1 MAASFTSNPSE
12 TWMPAGQPLIYTL
25 QTSLTITD
33 TFAFI
38 VQVFENGTEI
48 GKYYLKPNSNDRAH
62 FDLNRVIQA
71 RTRVDE
77 KVYGASTLLF
87 DYSALPYTRSN
98 GNMNK
103 YEVKIGEYTGT
114 EALAQA
120 TKYIYVMDGY
130 EQVTSGLHPSFADY
144 YGTASTK
151 KFWLTDREP
160 VNNVITIE
168 AADDDEGFMA
178 FINKDTVSDVTRL
191 SFLLVPP
198 TGSPTTVTKDLN
210 TTNGAQLP
218 SASSPTNGFLVYAGI
233 MPAQVLTPIFS
244 ATSWKQITIT
254 PQNASGTQEG
264 NVLSII
270 RDCTDYKDQ
279 AVQVAFANSRGGW
292 DYLKFE
298 GRPGRSITTEEKT
311 YRKALGNYDATTY
324 TFQIM
329 YGGVPDKWRHIE
341 FFDKVAEYTNKLW
354 KEFTENGVVYAPI
367 SQKPFYLTLKDMNA
381 QKLFNYVIQ
390 SLETSRN
397 VLILKEVLRFLQT
410 KKTKVALYTY
420 DAILFDFVFLK
431 CQPPASGGKGE

>member
-25 QTSLTITD
+25 QTSLTIDD

-48 GKYYLKPNSNDRAH
+48 GKYYLKPNSNNRAH
-62 FDLNRVIQA
+62 FDLNRVIQG

-77 KVYGASTLLF
+77 KVYNASTLLF
-87 DYSALPYTRSN
+87 DYSTLPYTRSN

-130 EQVTSGLHPSFADY
+130 EQVSSGLHPSFSDY

-160 VNNVITIE
+160 VNNVITFQ
-168 AADDDEGFMA
+168 AADDDEGFFA
-178 FINKDTVSDVTRL
+178 FINNNTVSDVTRL

-218 SASSPTNGFLVYAGI
+218 SATSPVNGFLVYAGI
-233 MPAQVLTPIFS
+233 MPAQVLGPIFS
-244 ATSWKQITIT
+244 ATAWKEITIT
-254 PQNASGTQEG
+254 PQNASGVSEG

-311 YRKALGNYDATTY
+311 YRKALGNYDAATY
-324 TFQIM
+324 TFQSFNPEVEAYQKTAKLQYILN
-329 YGGVPDKWRHIE
+329 GL
-341 FFDKVAEYTNKLW
+341 FNVADSKLLPFLLRSR
-354 KEFTENGVVYAPI
+354 KVYAKIDGVWNPVTVTT
-367 SQKPFYLTLKDMNA
+367 SQATYKTTADGRLTQLALNVELA
-381 QKLFNYVIQ
+381 QVI
-390 SLETSRN
+390 R
-397 VLILKEVLRFLQT
+397 
-410 KKTKVALYTY
+410 
-420 DAILFDFVFLK
+420 
-431 CQPPASGGKGE
+431 C

>member
-33 TFAFI
+33 VFAFI

-48 GKYYLKPNSNDRAH
+48 GKYYLKPNSNNRAH
-62 FDLNRVIQA
+62 FDLNRVIQG

-87 DYSALPYTRSN
+87 DYSTLPYTRSN

-130 EQVTSGLHPSFADY
+130 EQVTSGLHPSFSDY

-160 VNNVITIE
+160 VNNVITFQ
-168 AADDDEGFMA
+168 AADDDEGFFA
-178 FINKDTVSDVTRL
+178 FINNNTVSDVTRL
-191 SFLLVPP
+191 AFQLIPP
-198 TGSPTTVTKDLN
+198 TGSPTTLTKDLN

-218 SASSPTNGFLVYAGI
+218 SATSPVNGFLVYAGI

-244 ATSWKQITIT
+244 TTSWKQITIT
-254 PQNASGTQEG
+254 PQNGTGVQEG

-311 YRKALGNYDATTY
+311 YRKALGNYDAATY
-324 TFQIM
+324 TFQSFNPEVEAYQKTAKLQYILN
-329 YGGVPDKWRHIE
+329 GL
-341 FFDKVAEYTNKLW
+341 FNVADSKLLPFLLRSR
-354 KEFTENGVVYAPI
+354 KVYAKIDGVWNPVTVTT
-367 SQKPFYLTLKDMNA
+367 SQATYKTTADGRVTQLALNVELA
-381 QKLFNYVIQ
+381 QVI
-390 SLETSRN
+390 R
-397 VLILKEVLRFLQT
+397 
-410 KKTKVALYTY
+410 
-420 DAILFDFVFLK
+420 
-431 CQPPASGGKGE
+431 C

>member
-1 MAASFTSNPSE
+1 
-12 TWMPAGQPLIYTL
+12 MPAGQPLIYTL
-25 QTSLTITD
+25 QTSATIDD

-48 GKYYLKPNSNDRAH
+48 GKYYLKPNSNNRAH
-62 FDLNRVIQA
+62 FDLNRVIQG

-77 KVYGASTLLF
+77 KVYGAFTLLF

-130 EQVTSGLHPSFADY
+130 EQVSSGLHPSFSDY

-168 AADDDEGFMA
+168 AADDDEGFFA
-178 FINKDTVSDVTRL
+178 FINNNTVSDVTRL
-191 SFLLVPP
+191 AFQLIPP
-198 TGSPTTVTKDLN
+198 TGAPTTLTKDLN

-218 SASSPTNGFLVYAGI
+218 SATSPVNGFLVYAGI

-254 PQNASGTQEG
+254 PQNGSGTQEG

-324 TFQIM
+324 TFQSFNPEVEAYQKTAKLQYILN
-329 YGGVPDKWRHIE
+329 GL
-341 FFDKVAEYTNKLW
+341 FNVADSKLLPFLLRSR
-354 KEFTENGVVYAPI
+354 KVYAKIDGVWNPVTVTT
-367 SQKPFYLTLKDMNA
+367 SQATYKTTADGRLTQLALNVELA
-381 QKLFNYVIQ
+381 QVI
-390 SLETSRN
+390 R
-397 VLILKEVLRFLQT
+397 
-410 KKTKVALYTY
+410 
-420 DAILFDFVFLK
+420 
-431 CQPPASGGKGE
+431 C

>member
-1 MAASFTSNPSE
+1 
-12 TWMPAGQPLIYTL
+12 
-25 QTSLTITD
+25 
-33 TFAFI
+33 

-48 GKYYLKPNSNDRAH
+48 GKYYLKPNSNNRAH

-87 DYSALPYTRSN
+87 DYSTLPYTRSN

-120 TKYIYVMDGY
+120 TKFIYVMDGY
-130 EQVTSGLHPSFADY
+130 EQVSSGLHPSFSDY

-168 AADDDEGFMA
+168 AADDDEGFFA
-178 FINKDTVSDVTRL
+178 FINNNTVSDVTRL
-191 SFLLVPP
+191 AFQLIPP
-198 TGSPTTVTKDLN
+198 TGSPTTLTKDLN

-218 SASSPTNGFLVYAGI
+218 SATSPVNGFLVYAGI

-244 ATSWKQITIT
+244 ATSWSQLIIT
-254 PQNASGTQEG
+254 PQNGTGQQEG
-264 NVLSII
+264 NTLKIV

-311 YRKALGNYDATTY
+311 YRKALGNYDAATY
-324 TFQIM
+324 TFQSFNPEVEAYQKTAKLQYILN
-329 YGGVPDKWRHIE
+329 GL
-341 FFDKVAEYTNKLW
+341 FNVADSKLLPFLLRSR
-354 KEFTENGVVYAPI
+354 KVYAKIDGVWNPVTVTT
-367 SQKPFYLTLKDMNA
+367 SQATYKTTADGRVTQLALNVELA
-381 QKLFNYVIQ
+381 QVI
-390 SLETSRN
+390 R
-397 VLILKEVLRFLQT
+397 
-410 KKTKVALYTY
+410 
-420 DAILFDFVFLK
+420 
-431 CQPPASGGKGE
+431 C

>member
-1 MAASFTSNPSE
+1 
-12 TWMPAGQPLIYTL
+12 MPAGQPLIYTL
-25 QTSLTITD
+25 QTSATIDD

-48 GKYYLKPNSNDRAH
+48 GKYYLKPNSNNRAH
-62 FDLNRVIQA
+62 FDLNRVIQG

-77 KVYGASTLLF
+77 KVYGAFTLLF

-130 EQVTSGLHPSFADY
+130 EQVSSGLHPSFSDY

-168 AADDDEGFMA
+168 AADDDEGFFA
-178 FINKDTVSDVTRL
+178 FINNNTVSDVTRL
-191 SFLLVPP
+191 AFQLIPP
-198 TGSPTTVTKDLN
+198 TGAPTTLTKDLN

-218 SASSPTNGFLVYAGI
+218 SATSPVNGFLVYAGI

-254 PQNASGTQEG
+254 PQNGSGTQEG

-279 AVQVAFANSRGGW
+279 AVQVTFANSRGGW

-324 TFQIM
+324 TFQSFNPEVEAYQKTAKLQYILN
-329 YGGVPDKWRHIE
+329 GL
-341 FFDKVAEYTNKLW
+341 FNVADSKLLPFLLRSR
-354 KEFTENGVVYAPI
+354 KVYAKIDGVWNPVTVTT
-367 SQKPFYLTLKDMNA
+367 SQATYKTTADGRLTQLALNVELA
-381 QKLFNYVIQ
+381 QVI
-390 SLETSRN
+390 R
-397 VLILKEVLRFLQT
+397 
-410 KKTKVALYTY
+410 
-420 DAILFDFVFLK
+420 
-431 CQPPASGGKGE
+431 C

>member
-33 TFAFI
+33 AFAFI

-77 KVYGASTLLF
+77 KVYNASTLLF

-130 EQVTSGLHPSFADY
+130 EQVSSGLHPSFADY

-168 AADDDEGFMA
+168 AADDDEGFFA

-233 MPAQVLTPIFS
+233 MPAQLLTPIFS
-244 ATSWKQITIT
+244 ATAWKQITIT

-324 TFQIM
+324 TFQSFNPEVEA
-329 YGGVPDKWRHIE
+329 YQKTA
-341 FFDKVAEYTNKLW
+341 KLQYTL
-354 KEFTENGVVYAPI
+354 NGVFNVADSKLLPFLLRSRKVYAKIDGVWNPVTVTT
-367 SQKPFYLTLKDMNA
+367 SQANYKTTADGRVTQMALNVELA
-381 QKLFNYVIQ
+381 QTI
-390 SLETSRN
+390 R
-397 VLILKEVLRFLQT
+397 
-410 KKTKVALYTY
+410 
-420 DAILFDFVFLK
+420 
-431 CQPPASGGKGE
+431 C

>member
-25 QTSLTITD
+25 QTSATIDD

-48 GKYYLKPNSNDRAH
+48 GKYYLKPNSNNRAH
-62 FDLNRVIQA
+62 FDLNRVIQG

-77 KVYGASTLLF
+77 KVYGAFTLLF

-130 EQVTSGLHPSFADY
+130 EQVSSGLHPSFSDY

-168 AADDDEGFMA
+168 AADDDEGFFA
-178 FINKDTVSDVTRL
+178 FINNNTVSDVTRL
-191 SFLLVPP
+191 AFQLIPP
-198 TGSPTTVTKDLN
+198 TGAPTTLTKDLN

-218 SASSPTNGFLVYAGI
+218 SATSPVNGFLVYAGI

-254 PQNASGTQEG
+254 PQNGSGTQEG

-324 TFQIM
+324 TFQSFNPEVEAYQKTAKLQYILN
-329 YGGVPDKWRHIE
+329 GL
-341 FFDKVAEYTNKLW
+341 FNVADSKLLPFLLRSR
-354 KEFTENGVVYAPI
+354 KVYAKIDGVWNPVTVTT
-367 SQKPFYLTLKDMNA
+367 SQATYKTTADGRLTQLALNVELA
-381 QKLFNYVIQ
+381 QVI
-390 SLETSRN
+390 R
-397 VLILKEVLRFLQT
+397 
-410 KKTKVALYTY
+410 
-420 DAILFDFVFLK
+420 
-431 CQPPASGGKGE
+431 C

>member
-1 MAASFTSNPSE
+1 
-12 TWMPAGQPLIYTL
+12 MPAGQPLIYTL
-25 QTSLTITD
+25 QTSLTIDD

-48 GKYYLKPNSNDRAH
+48 GKYYLKPNSNNRAH
-62 FDLNRVIQA
+62 FDLNRVIQG

-77 KVYGASTLLF
+77 KVYNASTLLF

-130 EQVTSGLHPSFADY
+130 EQVSSGLHPSFSDY

-168 AADDDEGFMA
+168 AADDDEGFFA
-178 FINKDTVSDVTRL
+178 FINNNTVSDVTRL
-191 SFLLVPP
+191 AFQLIPP
-198 TGSPTTVTKDLN
+198 TGAPTTLTKDLN

-218 SASSPTNGFLVYAGI
+218 SATSPVNGFLVYAGI

-324 TFQIM
+324 TFQSFN
-329 YGGVPDKWRHIE
+329 PEIE
-341 FFDKVAEYTNKLW
+341 AYQKTAKLQYILNGLFNVADSKLLPFLLRSR
-354 KEFTENGVVYAPI
+354 KVYAKIDGVWNPVTVTT
-367 SQKPFYLTLKDMNA
+367 SQATYKTTADGRVTQLALNVELA
-381 QKLFNYVIQ
+381 QVI
-390 SLETSRN
+390 R
-397 VLILKEVLRFLQT
+397 
-410 KKTKVALYTY
+410 
-420 DAILFDFVFLK
+420 
-431 CQPPASGGKGE
+431 C

>member
-25 QTSLTITD
+25 QTSLTIDD

-48 GKYYLKPNSNDRAH
+48 GKYYLKPNSNNRAH

-130 EQVTSGLHPSFADY
+130 EQVSSGLHPSFSDY

-168 AADDDEGFMA
+168 AADDDEGFFA
-178 FINKDTVSDVTRL
+178 FINNNTVSDVTRL
-191 SFLLVPP
+191 AFQLIPP
-198 TGSPTTVTKDLN
+198 TGAPTTLTKDLN

-218 SASSPTNGFLVYAGI
+218 SATSPVNGFLVYAGI

-244 ATSWKQITIT
+244 TTSWKQITIT
-254 PQNASGTQEG
+254 PQNGTGTQEG

-324 TFQIM
+324 TFQSFNPEVEA
-329 YGGVPDKWRHIE
+329 YQKTAKLQYTLNGL
-341 FFDKVAEYTNKLW
+341 FNVADSKLLPFLLRSR
-354 KEFTENGVVYAPI
+354 KVYAKIDGVWNPVTVTT
-367 SQKPFYLTLKDMNA
+367 SQATYKTTADGRVTQMALNVELA
-381 QKLFNYVIQ
+381 QVI
-390 SLETSRN
+390 R
-397 VLILKEVLRFLQT
+397 
-410 KKTKVALYTY
+410 
-420 DAILFDFVFLK
+420 
-431 CQPPASGGKGE
+431 C

>member
-1 MAASFTSNPSE
+1 
-12 TWMPAGQPLIYTL
+12 MPAGQPLIYTL
-25 QTSLTITD
+25 QTSLTIDD

-48 GKYYLKPNSNDRAH
+48 GKYYLKPNSNNRAH

-130 EQVTSGLHPSFADY
+130 EQVSSGLHPSFSDY

-168 AADDDEGFMA
+168 AADDDEGFFA
-178 FINKDTVSDVTRL
+178 FINNNTVSDVTRL
-191 SFLLVPP
+191 AFQLIPP
-198 TGSPTTVTKDLN
+198 TGAPTTLTKDLN

-218 SASSPTNGFLVYAGI
+218 SATSPVNGFLVYAGI

-244 ATSWKQITIT
+244 TTSWKQITIT
-254 PQNASGTQEG
+254 PQNGTGTQEG

-324 TFQIM
+324 TFQSFNPEVEA
-329 YGGVPDKWRHIE
+329 YQKTAKLQYTLNGL
-341 FFDKVAEYTNKLW
+341 FNVADSKLLPFLLRSR
-354 KEFTENGVVYAPI
+354 KVYAKIDGVWNPVTVTT
-367 SQKPFYLTLKDMNA
+367 SQATYKTTADGRVTQMALNVELA
-381 QKLFNYVIQ
+381 QVI
-390 SLETSRN
+390 R
-397 VLILKEVLRFLQT
+397 
-410 KKTKVALYTY
+410 
-420 DAILFDFVFLK
+420 
-431 CQPPASGGKGE
+431 C

>member
-1 MAASFTSNPSE
+1 
-12 TWMPAGQPLIYTL
+12 MPAGQPLIYTL

-210 TTNGAQLP
+210 TTNDLVEANYHYPAERVWDSRRECTVYHSGLHRLQRPSGTGSVRELAGRVGLP
-218 SASSPTNGFLVYAGI
+218 
-233 MPAQVLTPIFS
+233 QVRR
-244 ATSWKQITIT
+244 
-254 PQNASGTQEG
+254 ASG
-264 NVLSII
+264 
-270 RDCTDYKDQ
+270 
-279 AVQVAFANSRGGW
+279 A
-292 DYLKFE
+292 
-298 GRPGRSITTEEKT
+298 
-311 YRKALGNYDATTY
+311 
-324 TFQIM
+324 
-329 YGGVPDKWRHIE
+329 
-341 FFDKVAEYTNKLW
+341 
-354 KEFTENGVVYAPI
+354 
-367 SQKPFYLTLKDMNA
+367 
-381 QKLFNYVIQ
+381 
-390 SLETSRN
+390 
-397 VLILKEVLRFLQT
+397 
-410 KKTKVALYTY
+410 
-420 DAILFDFVFLK
+420 
-431 CQPPASGGKGE
+431 

>member
-33 TFAFI
+33 AFAFI

-48 GKYYLKPNSNDRAH
+48 GKYYLKPNSNNRAH
-62 FDLNRVIQA
+62 FDLNRVIQG

-87 DYSALPYTRSN
+87 DYSTLPYTRSN

-130 EQVTSGLHPSFADY
+130 EQVSSGLHPSFSDY

-168 AADDDEGFMA
+168 AADDDEGFFA
-178 FINKDTVSDVTRL
+178 FINNNTVSDVTRL
-191 SFLLVPP
+191 AFQLIPP
-198 TGSPTTVTKDLN
+198 TGSPTNLTKDLN

-218 SASSPTNGFLVYAGI
+218 SATSPVNGFLVYAGI

-244 ATSWKQITIT
+244 ATSWSQLIIT
-254 PQNASGTQEG
+254 PQNGTGQQEG
-264 NVLSII
+264 NTLKIV

-324 TFQIM
+324 TFQSFNPEVEAYQKTAKLQYILN
-329 YGGVPDKWRHIE
+329 GL
-341 FFDKVAEYTNKLW
+341 FNVADSKLLPFLLRSR
-354 KEFTENGVVYAPI
+354 KVYAKIDGVWNPVTVTT
-367 SQKPFYLTLKDMNA
+367 SQATYKTTADGRVTQLALNVELA
-381 QKLFNYVIQ
+381 QVI
-390 SLETSRN
+390 R
-397 VLILKEVLRFLQT
+397 
-410 KKTKVALYTY
+410 
-420 DAILFDFVFLK
+420 
-431 CQPPASGGKGE
+431 C

>member
-25 QTSLTITD
+25 QTSLTIDD

-48 GKYYLKPNSNDRAH
+48 GKYYLKPNSNNRAH
-62 FDLNRVIQA
+62 FDLNRVIQG

-77 KVYGASTLLF
+77 KVYNASTLLF

-130 EQVTSGLHPSFADY
+130 EQVSSGLHPSFSDY

-168 AADDDEGFMA
+168 AADDDEGFFA
-178 FINKDTVSDVTRL
+178 FINNNTVSDVTRL
-191 SFLLVPP
+191 AFQLIPP
-198 TGSPTTVTKDLN
+198 TGAPTTLTKDLN

-218 SASSPTNGFLVYAGI
+218 SATSPVNGFLVYAGI

-324 TFQIM
+324 TFQSFN
-329 YGGVPDKWRHIE
+329 PEIE
-341 FFDKVAEYTNKLW
+341 AYQKTAKLQYILNGLFNVADSKLLPFLLRSR
-354 KEFTENGVVYAPI
+354 KVYAKIDGVWNPVTVTT
-367 SQKPFYLTLKDMNA
+367 SQATYKTTADGRVTQLALNVELA
-381 QKLFNYVIQ
+381 QVI
-390 SLETSRN
+390 R
-397 VLILKEVLRFLQT
+397 
-410 KKTKVALYTY
+410 
-420 DAILFDFVFLK
+420 
-431 CQPPASGGKGE
+431 C

>member
-25 QTSLTITD
+25 QTSLTIDD

-48 GKYYLKPNSNDRAH
+48 GKYYLKPNSNNRAH
-62 FDLNRVIQA
+62 FDLNRVIQG

-77 KVYGASTLLF
+77 KVYNASTLLF

-120 TKYIYVMDGY
+120 TKFIYVMDGY
-130 EQVTSGLHPSFADY
+130 EQVSSGLHPSFSDY

-168 AADDDEGFMA
+168 AADDDEGFFA
-178 FINKDTVSDVTRL
+178 LINKDTVTDVTRL
-191 SFLLVPP
+191 SFQLIPP
-198 TGSPTTVTKDLN
+198 TGSPTTIIKEF
-210 TTNGAQLP
+210 TTGNGAQVP
-218 SASSPTNGFLVYAGI
+218 SATTPINGFLVYAGVY
-233 MPAQVLTPIFS
+233 PAQVLGPIFS
-244 ATSWKQITIT
+244 ATAWKQITIT
-254 PQNASGTQEG
+254 PQNASAVQKG

-279 AVQVAFANSRGGW
+279 SVQVAFANSRGGW

-324 TFQIM
+324 TFQSFNPEVEAYQKTAKLQYILN
-329 YGGVPDKWRHIE
+329 GL
-341 FFDKVAEYTNKLW
+341 FNVADSKLLPFLLRSR
-354 KEFTENGVVYAPI
+354 KVYAKIDGVWNPVTVTT
-367 SQKPFYLTLKDMNA
+367 SQATYKTTADGRVTQLALNVELA
-381 QKLFNYVIQ
+381 QVI
-390 SLETSRN
+390 R
-397 VLILKEVLRFLQT
+397 
-410 KKTKVALYTY
+410 
-420 DAILFDFVFLK
+420 
-431 CQPPASGGKGE
+431 C